1 MPVWP
6 LVSAGSSKVKP
17 MLTERQQSTGTGTGK
32 LIKGADAEGAGLTR

>member
-17 MLTERQQSTGTGTGK
+17 MLTERQQSTGTGK